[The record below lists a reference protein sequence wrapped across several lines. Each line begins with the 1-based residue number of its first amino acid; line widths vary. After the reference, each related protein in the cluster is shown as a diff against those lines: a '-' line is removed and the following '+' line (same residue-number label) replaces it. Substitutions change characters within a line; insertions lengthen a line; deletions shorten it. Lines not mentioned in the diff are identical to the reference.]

1 VKKLIILISLMV
13 AFLTMSA
20 LTVSGTGN
28 AIPLNP
34 GNERPL
40 NQLEL
45 KVFPNP
51 VLQKQFTIELSN
63 GNISE
68 ISIANIAGQQVFM
81 QKCTSP
87 ENRVT
92 VKIQALPDGI
102 YFLKVSSVNNVAKT
116 IKLLVRS
123 SQ

>member
-1 VKKLIILISLMV
+1 VKKLIILISWVV
-13 AFLTMSA
+13 AFLGMSA
-20 LTVSGTGN
+20 QTVSEKGN
-28 AIPLNP
+28 AIPLNT

-45 KVFPNP
+45 MVFPNP

-81 QKCTSP
+81 QQCTSP
-87 ENRVT
+87 DNRIT

-123 SQ
+123 SH